1 LRQNQLRYR
10 AVLKITTMN
19 FILEEIISGLPD
31 VKEMASL
38 TIRLLIAMILGAVVG
53 FQRERSGKPAGL
65 RTHMLVCLG
74 GALFVIG
81 SLQSGMDADGI
92 SRVIQGLVT
101 GIGFLGAG
109 AILKLRE
116 TREVEGLTTAAGIWL
131 TAAVGVT
138 VGLGRLGL
146 AVVSIILAWITLSLL
161 GKVEARINKKEAY
174 DEEEI
179 TE

>member
-1 LRQNQLRYR
+1 
-10 AVLKITTMN
+10 VLKIITMN
-19 FILEEIISGLPD
+19 FILEEIVSGLPD

-38 TIRLLIAMILGAVVG
+38 TVRLLIAMMLGAVVG
-53 FQRERSGKPAGL
+53 LQRERAGKPAGL

-74 GALFVIG
+74 GALFVIA
-81 SLQSGMDADGI
+81 SLQFGMDADGV

-146 AVVSIILAWITLSLL
+146 ALVSIVLAWITLSLL
-161 GKVEARINKKEAY
+161 GKVEARMNKK

-179 TE
+179 RE